1 MHVKDSM
8 HLETNTFHHPVQDLQ
23 LYLNIPKNGY
33 TLNDAIS
40 LLCSLSDVYLQS
52 ASLSIS
58 PSVFPGN
65 ISGREA

>member
-8 HLETNTFHHPVQDLQ
+8 YLEPNTFHHPVQDLQ

-33 TLNDAIS
+33 TLNSAIS

>member
-1 MHVKDSM
+1 MHVKDNM
-8 HLETNTFHHPVQDLQ
+8 HLEPNTFHHPIQDLQ
-23 LYLNIPKNGY
+23 PYLSIPKNCY
-33 TLNDAIS
+33 TLDGAIS